1 MAQRR
6 VDRWWMILV
15 AFLAAAAM
23 VLLVLLTET
32 IRPRAGRPRDRPQRS
47 STMRH
52 SSGMGGGRSEPTG
65 EDDVS
70 AGHGEEGGAAV
81 DGGDLGPRRDRDAA
95 DVGGHQRPVTPVA

>member
-32 IRPRAGRPRDRPQRS
+32 DQATSGPPTRP
-47 STMRH
+47 STTIVHDATQLRH
-52 SSGMGGGRSEPTG
+52 GGRTI
-65 EDDVS
+65 
-70 AGHGEEGGAAV
+70 
-81 DGGDLGPRRDRDAA
+81 
-95 DVGGHQRPVTPVA
+95 